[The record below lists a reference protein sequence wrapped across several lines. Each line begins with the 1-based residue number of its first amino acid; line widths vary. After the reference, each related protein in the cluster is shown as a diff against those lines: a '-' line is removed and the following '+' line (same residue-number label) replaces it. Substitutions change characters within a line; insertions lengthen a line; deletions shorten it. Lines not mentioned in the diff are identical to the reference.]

1 MNLFLDRVC
10 GVILDVD
17 GVLLDA
23 RPSYHAVAEE
33 AARRTLAKL
42 VGEETARAV
51 PFERGKE
58 IPAFKAAGRFND
70 DWETARGIALLLY
83 LRARGEAPP
92 LDDFLAKAE
101 GRGVRGLFGAY
112 PGIEIAQEP
121 VSRICGA
128 LYGGSKCRELFGF
141 DASDALAD
149 PPSRGLWEK
158 EVVLPDPR
166 LLKAVA
172 ERFLLALF
180 TGRNAGEARLALQL
194 CKLKIPDALCWV
206 ADGRPKKPDP
216 AGLVWLCHELLKTAR
231 PGSQALFIGDTADD
245 LAASRAA
252 QDRGAPIIYAHIEA
266 QGDTSRVLSRLLSET
281 AEAKA

>member
-1 MNLFLDRVC
+1 MSLFLDRVC

-33 AARRTLAKL
+33 AARRALAPL
-42 VGEETARAV
+42 VGEEKARAV

-70 DWETARGIALLLY
+70 DWETARGIALLLF
-83 LRARGEAPP
+83 LRVRGEAPP
-92 LDDFLAKAE
+92 LADFLAKAG
-101 GRGVRGLFGAY
+101 GRGVRGLFDAY

-121 VSRICGA
+121 VSRLCGA

-141 DASDALAD
+141 DASEALAD
-149 PPSRGLWEK
+149 APLRGLWEK

-166 LLKAVA
+166 LLKTVA
-172 ERFLLALF
+172 ERFVLALF
-180 TGRNAGEARLALQL
+180 TGRNPGEARLALQL

-216 AGLVWLCHELLKTAR
+216 AGLIWLCHELLKKAR

-266 QGDTSRVLSRLLSET
+266 PGDTTRVLSRLLSET
-281 AEAKA
+281 AEAQA